1 MLLQRYVHN
10 NLHLQTTHD
19 NLPVVAVRFPPPFG
33 FADIVTMFPTPP
45 GPGCEGAPILDEV
58 WLLMI
63 REAPRGCW
71 LNVLD
76 EQVADTVFTMGTL
89 NDLCKML
96 GDPAAEELDTIMTYI
111 NKQTQ
116 HTMVGM

>member
-1 MLLQRYVHN
+1 
-10 NLHLQTTHD
+10 
-19 NLPVVAVRFPPPFG
+19 LPVVAVRFPPPFG